1 MALVISNARG
11 KKGSTAVADTE
22 ESPRSTEVRAR
33 RTCRAWAKVGGPGGH
48 PADGSTQTD
57 SSSGLCSA
65 DTQTDGP
72 CLPSASL
79 SDFYMCDR
87 GKANTVTGARP
98 RVSNHCLHCLQHPTE
113 NTPRNTVRTLPGS
126 QRLTQG
132 RAPTSVG
139 RPFFAGWC
147 GHHGTCTWSGCGE
160 GSTVQA
166 LQGGKSATGG
176 GMRMYMYQP
185 SRSPQPS
192 SLMPHQSII
201 SVSALLLP

>member
-72 CLPSASL
+72 CLPSFLVRFLHVGSRKGEHRDGRSASCEQSL
-79 SDFYMCDR
+79 
-87 GKANTVTGARP
+87 
-98 RVSNHCLHCLQHPTE
+98 LHCLQHPTE
-113 NTPRNTVRTLPGS
+113 NTPRNTVHTLPGS

-166 LQGGKSATGG
+166 LQGGESATGG

>member
-48 PADGSTQTD
+48 PADGYTV
-57 SSSGLCSA
+57 SA
-65 DTQTDGP
+65 V
-72 CLPSASL
+72 SL
-79 SDFYMCDR
+79 SAFYMCDR

-113 NTPRNTVRTLPGS
+113 NTPRNTVHTLPGS

-166 LQGGKSATGG
+166 LQGGESATGG

>member
-1 MALVISNARG
+1 MPLR
-11 KKGSTAVADTE
+11 AVA
-22 ESPRSTEVRAR
+22 PRRAPPPGRTAAVAAIAPSSLVARRARPLSLLARRRARPTRAR
-33 RTCRAWAKVGGPGGH
+33 RHRRASRRSRFLDRRNHVKNG
-48 PADGSTQTD
+48 
-57 SSSGLCSA
+57 
-65 DTQTDGP
+65 
-72 CLPSASL
+72 
-79 SDFYMCDR
+79 R
-87 GKANTVTGARP
+87 GKVPCPLFTCVIEANTVTGARP

-113 NTPRNTVRTLPGS
+113 NTPRNTVHTLPGS